1 MARKTKEEA
10 AETRISILMAALDL
24 FAEKGYS
31 RTTLLNV
38 ARRIGMTR
46 GAIYWHFENKEALL
60 AVLIDHVYAL
70 KEQAVASLVPDVR
83 TIDDLRNIFIHY
95 ARVVENDPVIRK
107 FEFFMNY
114 QMEWSEELLVETQKK
129 MAELRPNPMENF
141 RDYFDHTEIANRFR
155 ADTDVD
161 QLVLTLGSMWI
172 GACKLY
178 LGRHFPSVEFGQC
191 ADNEIEMLAGMSF
204 ERTVEGGFDLILSG
218 FLKEESENE

>member
-1 MARKTKEEA
+1 MARKTKAEA
-10 AETRISILMAALDL
+10 AATRESVLMAALDL
-24 FAEKGYS
+24 FTEKGYS
-31 RTTLLNV
+31 RTTC
-38 ARRIGMTR
+38 AEIGKRIGMTR
-46 GAIYWHFENKEALL
+46 GAVYWHFENKEALL
-60 AVLIDHVYAL
+60 AVLIDHVHAL

-95 ARVVENDPVIRK
+95 ARVVEKDPVVRK

-141 RDYFDHTEIANRFR
+141 RDYFDQPEIANRFR
-155 ADTDVD
+155 AGTDVD
-161 QLVLTLGSMWI
+161 QLVLALGSMWI

-191 ADNEIEMLAGMSF
+191 ADNAIEMLAGMSF
-204 ERTVEGGFDLILSG
+204 ERTVEGGFDLIING
-218 FLKEESENE
+218 VLKEESGYE